1 MFIYQ
6 SGVPEVG
13 SRGLVHDFME
23 ISVGGCIIDSEGE
36 MKKDEES
43 GSPSWSASFFMQ
55 TTEDVARAVAAAAAA
70 VGSPRPS
77 VVYSSK
83 DESGSQLHRFQHH
96 VSRILKGLS
105 SPPQIK
111 SGSYNPEILT
121 SQKRQW
127 ATFQLQ
133 LLDHRIWKEPS
144 KLFESMVV
152 VGLPPNSD
160 VQALQ
165 DLYFARKSE
174 GSGRFLNALGGQ
186 HQSRI
191 EPNLEPQ
198 VLFVYPPEK
207 QLPLKHK
214 DLLSFCFPAGVES
227 LFGADQS
234 ESLCEAPA
242 QVLLNGRSMLVNT
255 VERTPSMS
263 ELNEILLGQEH
274 LKQSDLS
281 FVFRLQV
288 ADASTLYGCCVLV
301 EEMIQNPSGLIST
314 ISDGLPFPSSLS
326 RHILT
331 TRRCYCILSRLPF
344 FELHFG
350 VLNRFVDTLATT
362 TDVILSTWK
371 YRKHYLQSIFM
382 EERLERLTKQIN
394 NLNFESPVGYDM
406 LETLEE
412 EAGSSTPMVGANS
425 MQNGTVEASQSSIS
439 GSISGSV
446 IDDISQFEHQDL
458 NRDSY
463 SKKESNG
470 SVVPPDPEVR
480 KLVSQEEHVV
490 DYSVNDN
497 FAKQSSERRS
507 SNAVLAQFLRYQQ
520 CGSSE
525 SLSSFQGSSSEDRH
539 FRSDLDS
546 AETEEASS
554 SGRDNFS
561 EQRDILEWAKAN
573 NNGSMQIICEY
584 YQLCCPVRG
593 STIKFHPLDHLHPHE
608 YHRPDETILNVAGS
622 RIDLRSC
629 NTSLEFAEAHSV
641 LMVEEE
647 AAALSVWAVASL
659 CGSLRLEHVLTLF
672 AGALL
677 EKQILVVCSNLGV
690 LSAIILSVIPLI
702 RPYQYQSLLMPVL
715 PNDMLD
721 FLDAPVPY
729 IVGVKNKTTEVQAKL
744 ANVILVD
751 ANRNQV
757 KSPTIPHLPQHREL
771 YSCLSPYHAKLVGE
785 SYLGKK
791 RPVYECTDVQ
801 VEAAKGFLVALRSYL
816 NSLCSNLRSH
826 TITNVQSNDDKV
838 SLLLKESFIES
849 FPSRDRPFM
858 KFFSST
864 HSSFLYIRTLY
875 SPFSRGNNAFSAWWL
890 AT

>member
-1 MFIYQ
+1 M
-6 SGVPEVG
+6 
-13 SRGLVHDFME
+13 
-23 ISVGGCIIDSEGE
+23 
-36 MKKDEES
+36 
-43 GSPSWSASFFMQ
+43 
-55 TTEDVARAVAAAAAA
+55 
-70 VGSPRPS
+70 
-77 VVYSSK
+77 
-83 DESGSQLHRFQHH
+83 
-96 VSRILKGLS
+96 
-105 SPPQIK
+105 
-111 SGSYNPEILT
+111 
-121 SQKRQW
+121 
-127 ATFQLQ
+127 
-133 LLDHRIWKEPS
+133 
-144 KLFESMVV
+144 
-152 VGLPPNSD
+152 
-160 VQALQ
+160 
-165 DLYFARKSE
+165 
-174 GSGRFLNALGGQ
+174 
-186 HQSRI
+186 
-191 EPNLEPQ
+191 
-198 VLFVYPPEK
+198 
-207 QLPLKHK
+207 
-214 DLLSFCFPAGVES
+214 
-227 LFGADQS
+227 
-234 ESLCEAPA
+234 
-242 QVLLNGRSMLVNT
+242 
-255 VERTPSMS
+255 
-263 ELNEILLGQEH
+263 EH

-314 ISDGLPFPSSLS
+314 ISDGLPFPSSLR

-331 TRRCYCILSRLPF
+331 THRCYCILSRLPF

-350 VLNRFVDTLATT
+350 VLNRFVNTLATMP
-362 TDVILSTWK
+362 DVILSTSK
-371 YRKHYLQSIFM
+371 CIFM
-382 EERLERLTKQIN
+382 EERLERLTKQID

-412 EAGSSTPMVGANS
+412 EAGSSTPVIASNN
-425 MQNGTVEASQSSIS
+425 MQNGTVKASQSSIS
-439 GSISGSV
+439 GSISRSV
-446 IDDISQFEHQDL
+446 IGDISQFEHQNL

-463 SKKESNG
+463 SKNESIDN
-470 SVVPPDPEVR
+470 VVPPDPEVR

-490 DYSVNDN
+490 DYSVNED
-497 FAKQSSERRS
+497 FAKQSSEKRS
-507 SNAVLAQFLRYQQ
+507 SNAVLAPVLRYQQ
-520 CGSSE
+520 CESSE
-525 SLSSFQGSSSEDRH
+525 SPSRSFQGSSSEDRH
-539 FRSDLDS
+539 FRSDLDI

-561 EQRDILEWAKAN
+561 EQSDILEWAKAN

-584 YQLCCPVRG
+584 YQLCCPARG
-593 STIKFHPLDHLHPHE
+593 STIKFHPLDHLHPQE
-608 YHRPDETILNVAGS
+608 YHRPDETVLNVAGS

-647 AAALSVWAVASL
+647 AAALSVWTVACL

-690 LSAIILSVIPLI
+690 LSAIVLSVIPLI

-757 KSPTIPHLPQHREL
+757 KSPTVPQLPQHREL
-771 YSCLSPYHAKLVGE
+771 YSCLSPYHAMLVGE

-801 VEAAKGFLVALRSYL
+801 VEAAKGFLGVLRSYL

-858 KFFSST
+858 KHFLDTQLFSVHTDFVLSFFQ
-864 HSSFLYIRTLY
+864 RE
-875 SPFSRGNNAFSAWWL
+875 
-890 AT
+890 